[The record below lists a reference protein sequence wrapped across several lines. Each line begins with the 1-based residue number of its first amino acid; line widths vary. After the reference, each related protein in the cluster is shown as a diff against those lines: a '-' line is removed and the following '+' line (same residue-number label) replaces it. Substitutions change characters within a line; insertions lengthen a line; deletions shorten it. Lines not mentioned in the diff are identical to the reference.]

1 MKKLY
6 LPMLAGGLALLGMG
20 DGFAASASGNL
31 AVSAIVNAQCVV
43 QSAALPFGTYN
54 STAVQ
59 QNAQIGV
66 TCSNGT
72 AYTVSL
78 DAGTGS
84 GASTASRKLVNAD
97 GSGTALNYGLYQ
109 DSSRT
114 KAWGS
119 ANGTDTLSGVGTGAT
134 QSIPVYGQIP
144 GGQTAVSGNYSD
156 VVAIT
161 LSY

>member
-1 MKKLY
+1 
-6 LPMLAGGLALLGMG
+6 MLAAGLVSSIGANS
-20 DGFAASASGNL
+20 FAASTNGNL
-31 AVSAIVNAQCVV
+31 TVSAIVTAQCVV

-54 STAVQ
+54 SSAIQ

-72 AYTVSL
+72 SYTVSL

-84 GASTASRKLVNAD
+84 GASTTARKLASAD
-97 GSGTALNYGLYQ
+97 GSSSLNYALYQ
-109 DSSRT
+109 DAART
-114 KAWGS
+114 KTWGN
-119 ANGTDTLSGVGTGAT
+119 ANGTDTVSGVGSGSA
-134 QSIPVYGQIP
+134 QNIPVYGYIP
-144 GGQTAVSGNYSD
+144 AGQTSKAGNYSD

>member
-6 LPMLAGGLALLGMG
+6 LFLLAGSLTLVLDVDA
-20 DGFAASASGNL
+20 FAASASGNL
-31 AVSAIVNAQCVV
+31 AVSAIVTAQCVV

-54 STAVQ
+54 AAAVQ

-72 AYTVSL
+72 SYTVSL

-84 GASTASRKLVNAD
+84 GASTTTRKLVAAD
-97 GSGTALNYGLYQ
+97 GSGTTLNYGLYQ
-109 DSSRT
+109 DASRT
-114 KAWGS
+114 KTWGN
-119 ANGTDTLSGVGTGAT
+119 ANGTDTLTGVGNGTA

-144 GGQTAVSGNYSD
+144 GGQTAGAGSYSD